1 MSVNIRYPNI
11 TGLNDKEQLKQ
22 IKSYLYQLVDQL
34 NYAMPNASGGSG
46 QTVQVQG
53 EEVSYYELRSMI
65 IKAINEID
73 QKFAKLSDK
82 MQSDYVSD
90 EELPQAINTALEQ
103 AKESGEFDG
112 PPGPQGPKG
121 DPGEPGSGG
130 SGVDDVIE
138 SETVD
143 GWVYKKWSGGS
154 YEMFGS
160 FTVTTTT
167 ICTDMG
173 SMFCSEV
180 FTLPVPF
187 AMDSAIISG
196 SADDLFLVTSGNR
209 IDDNNISFVLLRP
222 YSFDT
227 EMDIHVR
234 LFVTGI
240 CKTGGTQ

>member
-1 MSVNIRYPNI
+1 MSVNIRYPQI

-34 NYAMPNASGGSG
+34 NFAIPNASGGSG
-46 QTVQVQG
+46 QTIEVQG
-53 EEVSYYELRSMI
+53 EAVSYYELRSMI
-65 IKAINEID
+65 LKAINEID

-82 MQSDYVSD
+82 MQSEYVKD
-90 EELPQAINTALEQ
+90 EELAEAVEEAMAQVGNYVT
-103 AKESGEFDG
+103 ESGIG
-112 PPGPQGPKG
+112 N
-121 DPGEPGSGG
+121 
-130 SGVDDVIE
+130 
-138 SETVD
+138 
-143 GWVYKKWSGGS
+143 GWNYKKWSNGS

-160 FTVTTTT
+160 FTVTTTM

-222 YSFDT
+222 YSFDA

-240 CKTGGTQ
+240 CKTGGTE

>member
-34 NYAMPNASGGSG
+34 NFAIPNASGGSG
-46 QTVQVQG
+46 QTIEVQG
-53 EEVSYYELRSMI
+53 EQVSYYELRSMI
-65 IKAINEID
+65 LKAINEID

-82 MQSDYVSD
+82 MQSEYVKD
-90 EELPQAINTALEQ
+90 EELAEAVEEAMAQVGNYVT
-103 AKESGEFDG
+103 ESGIG
-112 PPGPQGPKG
+112 N
-121 DPGEPGSGG
+121 
-130 SGVDDVIE
+130 
-138 SETVD
+138 
-143 GWVYKKWSGGS
+143 GWNYKKWSNGS

>member
-34 NYAMPNASGGSG
+34 NYAMPNASSGSG

-73 QKFAKLSDK
+73 QKFEKLSDK
-82 MQSDYVSD
+82 MQSEYVKD
-90 EELPQAINTALEQ
+90 EEMAKAIEDAIEQ
-103 AKESGEFDG
+103 AKGSGEL
-112 PPGPQGPKG
+112 
-121 DPGEPGSGG
+121 GG
-130 SGVDDVIE
+130 GGVDNVTE

-160 FTVTTTT
+160 FTLTTTM

-196 SADDLFLVTSGNR
+196 SADDLFMVTSGNR

-222 YSFDT
+222 FSFDA

-234 LFVTGI
+234 LFVTGTY
-240 CKTGGTQ
+240 KTGGTE

>member
-1 MSVNIRYPNI
+1 MSVNIRYPQI

-34 NYAMPNASGGSG
+34 NFAIPNASGGSG
-46 QTVQVQG
+46 QTIEVQG
-53 EEVSYYELRSMI
+53 EQVSYYELRSMI
-65 IKAINEID
+65 LKAINEID

-82 MQSDYVSD
+82 MESEYVKD
-90 EELPQAINTALEQ
+90 EELAEAVEEAMAQVGNYVT
-103 AKESGEFDG
+103 ESGTEN
-112 PPGPQGPKG
+112 
-121 DPGEPGSGG
+121 
-130 SGVDDVIE
+130 
-138 SETVD
+138 
-143 GWVYKKWSGGS
+143 GWCFKKWSDGS

-160 FTVTTTT
+160 FTVTTTM

-196 SADDLFLVTSGNR
+196 SADDLFMVTSGNR

-240 CKTGGTQ
+240 CKTGGTE

>member
-82 MQSDYVSD
+82 MQSEYVKD
-90 EELPQAINTALEQ
+90 EELAEAVEEAMAQVGNYVT
-103 AKESGEFDG
+103 ESGIG
-112 PPGPQGPKG
+112 N
-121 DPGEPGSGG
+121 
-130 SGVDDVIE
+130 
-138 SETVD
+138 
-143 GWVYKKWSGGS
+143 GWNYKKWSNGS

-227 EMDIHVR
+227 GMDIHVR

-240 CKTGGTQ
+240 CKTGGTE

>member
-34 NYAMPNASGGSG
+34 NFAIPNASGGSG
-46 QTVQVQG
+46 QTIEVQG
-53 EEVSYYELRSMI
+53 EQVSYYELRSMI
-65 IKAINEID
+65 LKAINEID

-82 MQSDYVSD
+82 MQSEYVKD
-90 EELPQAINTALEQ
+90 EEMAKAIEDAIEQ
-103 AKESGEFDG
+103 AKESGEL
-112 PPGPQGPKG
+112 
-121 DPGEPGSGG
+121 GG
-130 SGVDDVIE
+130 GGVDNVTE

-160 FTVTTTT
+160 FTVTTTM

-227 EMDIHVR
+227 GMDIHVR

-240 CKTGGTQ
+240 CKTGGTE